1 MLLNAKILGGNLQ
14 TTKFGLYPKDFLWV
28 EGDFRVS
35 CVEIYAELFTRT
47 NKQNF
52 RFLRRIW
59 ETILPTLNLRESKK
73 KNLQATKSKVDLT
86 SHKSDFIVKHIEDF
100 LLGNLFKIRVQIDSK
115 VMQAIPYIRGSQLYS
130 VESCPQIC
138 FLQSPS
144 WRQVRKM
151 FEWFLFRHWNKK
163 NVTIL
168 HLTMGNVET
177 TSLLAKFVK

>member
-86 SHKSDFIVKHIEDF
+86 SHKSDFIVKHIQDF
-100 LLGNLFKIRVQIDSK
+100 FLGNLLKFLPKSTQGYASHTIHQRKSTLFCGK
-115 VMQAIPYIRGSQLYS
+115 LPPNLFPAKSQLETS
-130 VESCPQIC
+130 A
-138 FLQSPS
+138 
-144 WRQVRKM
+144 KK

-163 NVTIL
+163 NATIS
-168 HLTMGNVET
+168 HLTVGNIEKT
-177 TSLLAKFVK
+177 RLLTNFVK